1 MGKRRTELTGEQII
15 AAAIIAPCREQ
26 IAAYLAD
33 GKWRTITEIS
43 LAINRNRT
51 TTRNAVRVMA
61 LESRTVV
68 YPLGRVSVYRL
79 DQAPQRVKVG
89 GGDRRSAR
97 EPLVDRG
104 TSNAAR
110 SGNVGRGKAS
120 DPYAS

>member
-51 TTRNAVRVMA
+51 TTRNAMRVMA

-79 DQAPQRVKVG
+79 DQSPQRVKVSCG
-89 GGDRRSAR
+89 NRRSAGK
-97 EPLVDRG
+97 PLVDRG
-104 TSNAAR
+104 STNAAR
-110 SGNVGRGKAS
+110 GGNVGRGKS
-120 DPYAS
+120 GDPYAS